1 MSGVIES
8 IYSAAS
14 RGEPQQ
20 TVDAARLIIEVGLQG
35 DRYANSG
42 VVTLIEAEAVEQ
54 FNETTGLDI
63 GPGEVG
69 RNIVTRG
76 VRLNPLV
83 GKQFKIADVR
93 LEGMELCEPCATLG
107 GRLASE
113 AVSATEVVKAFVAS
127 AGIRAIVRSTGDIC
141 TGSAIS
147 LDSLQ

>member
-127 AGIRAIVRSTGDIC
+127 AGIRAIVRGTGDIC

-147 LDSLQ
+147 HDSLQ

>member
-14 RGEPQQ
+14 RGEPQK

>member
-8 IYSAAS
+8 IYNAAS